1 MIWASPATS
10 RYLVPLALLVGVL
23 SLAIRVI
30 AKAFSG
36 PLSAVPGP
44 WHTRFTSIVTKYKI
58 LTGQRIFYVHDLHQ
72 KYGPVVR
79 VEPGE
84 VVVSDLDAFRE
95 VHRIGSGF
103 VKSDWYKSS
112 TPGIEDNVF
121 AMTDVREH
129 AARRR
134 LLARPFSRSSL
145 LVNFQDLVSERAR
158 LAVAKMK
165 EEADKGDCDVMKWWT
180 LMATDVIS
188 KVAFG
193 DDSQLL
199 EAGQK
204 SSYIDDL
211 ELSSMVFGLQGEVP
225 WLYKMMRIAAPTFT
239 RKCDTALQNVV
250 DYGLAAASR
259 AKRASSS
266 LLRQNIIKGMIDMSR
281 AEEGTTATTT
291 TPTTMTDF
299 SLGSQASALIVAGS
313 GTTAVTLT
321 YAVWAVLSH
330 PDVRGRL
337 EEEVEQLPDDYDD
350 TALEKLSYLD
360 AVITETLRLYGSAPG
375 ALPRTTPAKGIE
387 INGLNIPPGV
397 TLTTQSYTMHRDPAI
412 FEDPE
417 TYDPDRFYLKPL
429 KGAQKHAFAPFGGGT
444 RICLGIHLAYMELRH
459 GLAEFFRECRHLE
472 LSEATTPASMRMEN
486 YFLISPVSKR
496 CIVKKSRNVKV

>member
-1 MIWASPATS
+1 MIWATS
-10 RYLVPLALLVGVL
+10 GTFRYLVPLALLVVI
-23 SLAIRVI
+23 SFAIWVI
-30 AKAFSG
+30 TKAFSG

-44 WHTRFTSIVTKYKI
+44 WHTRFTGIVTKYKI
-58 LTGQRIFYVHDLHQ
+58 LTGQRIFYVHELHQ

-121 AMTDVREH
+121 AMTDVQQH

-145 LVNFQDLVSERAR
+145 LANFQDLVSDRAR
-158 LAVAKMK
+158 LAVSKMK
-165 EEADKGDCDVMKWWT
+165 EEADRGDCDVMKWWT
-180 LMATDVIS
+180 LMATDVIAN
-188 KVAFG
+188 VAFG
-193 DDSQLL
+193 DDSRLL

-211 ELSSMVFGLQGEVP
+211 ELASMIFGLVGEVP
-225 WLYKMMRIAAPTFT
+225 WLYKMMRIAAPAFT

-250 DYGLAAASR
+250 TYGLSAASR
-259 AKRASSS
+259 ARGKVS
-266 LLRQNIIKGMIDMSR
+266 LSRHNIIKGLIDASR
-281 AEEGTTATTT
+281 AEGA
-291 TPTTMTDF
+291 TMTDF

-321 YAVWAVLSH
+321 YAVWAILQH
-330 PDVRGRL
+330 PDVRQKL
-337 EEEVEQLPDDYDD
+337 EQEVSQLPDDYND
-350 TALEKLSYLD
+350 TALEKLPYLN

-387 INGLNIPPGV
+387 VNGLYIPPGV
-397 TLTTQSYTMHRDPAI
+397 TLTTQSYTMHRDPAV
-412 FEDPE
+412 FNDPE

-429 KGAQKHAFAPFGGGT
+429 EGAQKYAFGPFGGGT
-444 RICLGIHLAYMELRH
+444 RICLGIHLAQMELRH

-486 YFLISPVSKR
+486 YFLISPISKR
-496 CIVKKSRNVKV
+496 CMVKKCGNVKV